1 MVDLGGEE
9 GVQEYTADL
18 SQTGYHF
25 RKYASWR
32 ETGGLN
38 AGRNA
43 PLLRSA
49 DVYLLVAEA
58 KIRLGQNGDAELN
71 AVRGRTGLDPITG
84 ATMDDIIHERRV
96 ELAGE
101 NERYQD
107 LLRWDK
113 AGIID
118 IVAMFGQ
125 GRGPLKPSRTFQR
138 PKHYYF
144 PIPQREIDLSN
155 GVLTQNDNY

>member
-1 MVDLGGEE
+1 
-9 GVQEYTADL
+9 
-18 SQTGYHF
+18 
-25 RKYASWR
+25 
-32 ETGGLN
+32 LN
-38 AGRNA
+38 ADQNA
-43 PLLRSA
+43 PILRSA

-58 KIRLGQNGDAELN
+58 KIRSGQNGDAELN
-71 AVRGRTGLDPITG
+71 AVRERNGLDPITN
-84 ATMDDIIHERRV
+84 ATMENIIHERRV

-101 NERYQD
+101 NERHQD

-118 IVAMFGQ
+118 IVAFYAIN
-125 GRGPLKPSRTFQR
+125 RGSLKPGRTFQR

-155 GVLTQNDNY
+155 NVLVQNENYR